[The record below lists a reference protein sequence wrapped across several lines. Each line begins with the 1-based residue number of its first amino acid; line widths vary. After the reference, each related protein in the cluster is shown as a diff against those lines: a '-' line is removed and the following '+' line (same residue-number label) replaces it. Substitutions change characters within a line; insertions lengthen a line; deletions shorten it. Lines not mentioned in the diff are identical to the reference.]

1 MRAAAEGSL
10 AQLEEEYNQ
19 LEDTERQ
26 KRAAGI
32 LKVQYYPIAESNI
45 RNTSNPVGKS
55 PTQTSN

>member
-10 AQLEEEYNQ
+10 AQLEEEYNR

-32 LKVQYYPIAESNI
+32 LKVQSYPVDSS
-45 RNTSNPVGKS
+45 NTSVK
-55 PTQTSN
+55 